1 MAQPAPRTRLEQH
14 VQLAHLSIPEFVTR
28 FLAAAIECGEGKTH
42 VSERQVKRWLAGEAE
57 MPRPV
62 CRRILEH
69 WWREPVSRLLGPP
82 ESSAVAPAVAMTEEE
97 LIVNAGRDSTE
108 HAINAA
114 AALDPSARE
123 HLHSVARRLARAWC
137 ATPSLARFIDL
148 VRLRDTVYEQLD
160 RTHKPRQQAELY
172 LLAGLVCGL
181 LSSASWDLGHPDVA
195 EEQARAAHTYGS
207 IIDHPSLCTWAR
219 SLQVTVMVWT
229 DRPRRG
235 ATLAAA
241 ALDTAPPGTAR
252 AQLYDVQAR
261 SLALIGARQEVRAAY
276 EAADEEAQRAGDDPF
291 LDDIGGLLAFSPA
304 RLAMSAG
311 AAFVGLG
318 ESESAEAQATTA
330 LQLFSEVPET
340 DRWVAGELAARVDLA
355 TARALRND
363 LAGAEDALG
372 PVFAVDPEKRTES
385 VVRRLTALGR
395 MVGASRYRD
404 AVEANRI
411 GEAIE
416 NVTSHRFPRSA
427 TGIIIN
433 PAG

>member
-28 FLAAAIECGEGKTH
+28 FRAAAIECGEDKTH
-42 VSERQVKRWLAGEAE
+42 VSERQVKRWLAGEAD

-82 ESSAVAPAVAMTEEE
+82 ESGAVAPAVAMTEEE
-97 LIVNAGRDSTE
+97 LILNAGRESTE

-114 AALDPSARE
+114 AALDPSALE
-123 HLHSVARRLARAWC
+123 YLHSVARRLARAWY
-137 ATPSLARFIDL
+137 ATPPLARFIDL

-195 EEQARAAHTYGS
+195 EEQARAAHTYGN
-207 IIDHPSLCTWAR
+207 IIDHPSLRVWAR
-219 SLQVTVMVWT
+219 QLQVTIMVWT
-229 DRPRRG
+229 GRPRLG
-235 ATLAAA
+235 ATLAAN
-241 ALDTAPPGTAR
+241 ALDTAPAGTAR

-261 SLALIGARQEVRAAY
+261 SLALIGARQEVHAAY
-276 EAADEEAQRAGDDPF
+276 SAAENEAQRAGDDPF
-291 LDDIGGLLAFSPA
+291 LDDIGGELAFNHA

-330 LQLFSEVPET
+330 LQLFSEVPEA
-340 DRWVAGELAARVDLA
+340 DRWVAGELAAWVDLA

-372 PVFAVDPEKRTES
+372 PVFALDPEQRTES
-385 VVRRLTALGR
+385 VVRRLTTLGR

-416 NVTSHRFPRSA
+416 NLTSHRFPPSA

>member
-1 MAQPAPRTRLEQH
+1 
-14 VQLAHLSIPEFVTR
+14 
-28 FLAAAIECGEGKTH
+28 
-42 VSERQVKRWLAGEAE
+42 
-57 MPRPV
+57 
-62 CRRILEH
+62 
-69 WWREPVSRLLGPP
+69 
-82 ESSAVAPAVAMTEEE
+82 
-97 LIVNAGRDSTE
+97 
-108 HAINAA
+108 
-114 AALDPSARE
+114 
-123 HLHSVARRLARAWC
+123 LARAWC

-235 ATLAAA
+235 AALAAS
-241 ALDTAPPGTAR
+241 ALDTAPAGTAR

-291 LDDIGGLLAFSPA
+291 LDDIGGELGFSPA

-318 ESESAEAQATTA
+318 ESESAETQAITA
-330 LQLFSEVPET
+330 LQLFSEVPEA

-355 TARALRND
+355 TARTLRHD
-363 LAGAEDALG
+363 LAAAEDALG
-372 PVFAVDPEKRTES
+372 PGFVADPQQRTES
-385 VVRRLTALGR
+385 VVRRLTTLGR
-395 MVGASRYRD
+395 MVGASRYRG

-416 NVTSHRFPRSA
+416 NFTSHHFPHSTTR
-427 TGIIIN
+427 TIIN